1 MNPFPKVSVYI
12 VNHNYG
18 GYLEQAIESVLGQS
32 FRDFEVL
39 IFDNG
44 STDGSQEIMSCY
56 ARHEQV
62 LAYSQENI
70 GLPRANNIAIRRARG
85 QYLLRLDADDYLHH
99 NALELLA
106 GMLDRR
112 PDVGLVFPDYFLV
125 DAEGS
130 LLEVMQRHDFDHVTL
145 LDQPAH
151 GACTMIRRECLEALN
166 GYDESYH
173 CQDGWDLW
181 VRFIRRYGVA
191 NLNLPLFYYRKHGNS
206 LTDNEQRILSTRSQI
221 LKKAAPENKRTLT
234 SLAIIPIR
242 GSSIDP
248 RSVALR
254 PLAGKP
260 VMEWTID
267 AALDARR
274 ISRVLVT
281 SPDAEVEAH
290 VKVVYGDRVGF
301 FNRNCELALPSKPLD
316 ATLTALFDNLPQ
328 EWRSFDAITL
338 LYVESPFRGA
348 RDIDAAIDVLDVFNC
363 NRVMGVRH
371 LGRQLY
377 CHQGEGMIPLSSS
390 ELLRKESHEVYRP
403 AGDLLVMRRG
413 QFYRDTDKDTKM
425 GHLEVDERAAH
436 RINSDWTWDIAETY
450 AERLRQSERNLP
462 ADSDQSVLL
471 PRPTA

>member
-18 GYLEQAIESVLGQS
+18 RYLEQAIESVLTQS
-32 FRDFEVL
+32 FGDFELL

-44 STDGSQEIMSCY
+44 SNDGSGEIISRY

-62 LAYSQENI
+62 AVFCQDNI
-70 GLPRANNIAIRRARG
+70 GLSRTNNLALRSARG
-85 QYLLRLDADDYLHH
+85 KYVLRLDADDYLHH

-106 GMLDRR
+106 GTLDRR
-112 PDVGLVFPDYFLV
+112 PDIGLVFPDYFLV
-125 DAEGS
+125 DAEGKVF
-130 LLEVMQRHDFDHVTL
+130 EVMQRHNFDEVTL

-206 LTDNEQRILSTRSQI
+206 LSDNELRILATRSQI
-221 LKKAAPENKRTLT
+221 LERASTANGRKLQ
-234 SLAIIPIR
+234 SLAVIPIR
-242 GSSIDP
+242 GPSIDP

-254 PLAGKP
+254 PLGGKK
-260 VMEWTID
+260 VLEWTID
-267 AALDARR
+267 AALEAHR

-281 SPDAEVEAH
+281 SPDADVAEH
-290 VKVVYGDRVGF
+290 VRSVYGDRVSL
-301 FNRNCELALPSKPLD
+301 FNRDWELALLAKPLD
-316 ATLTALFDNLPQ
+316 ATLTALFDELPQ
-328 EWRSFDAITL
+328 EWRNFDAVTL

-348 RDIDAAIDVLDVFNC
+348 RYIDAAIDVLDVFNC

-371 LGRQLY
+371 LGRHLY
-377 CHQGEGMIPLSSS
+377 CHQGDGMVPLSRSG
-390 ELLRKESHEVYRP
+390 LLRQESHEVYRP
-403 AGDLLVMRRG
+403 AGDILVIRRG
-413 QFYRDTDKDTKM
+413 QFYRDTDKDMKI
-425 GHLEVDERAAH
+425 GHVEVDERAAH
-436 RINSDWTWDIAETY
+436 KINSDWTWETAETH
-450 AERLRQSERNLP
+450 AASLRQAETNFP
-462 ADSDQSVLL
+462 AEVDEPVQLHHS
-471 PRPTA
+471 TA

>member
-1 MNPFPKVSVYI
+1 VNPFPKVTVYI

-18 GYLEQAIESVLGQS
+18 RYLEQAIESVLNQS
-32 FRDFEVL
+32 FGDFEVL

-44 STDGSQEIMSCY
+44 STDDSKDIMARY
-56 ARHEQV
+56 ARHEQI

-70 GLPRANNIAIRRARG
+70 GLSRTNNIAIRRSRG
-85 QYLLRLDADDYLHH
+85 QYLLRLDADDYLHP

-106 GMLDRR
+106 GTLERR
-112 PDVGLVFPDYFLV
+112 PDIGLVFPDYFLV
-125 DAEGS
+125 DAEGRV
-130 LLEVMQRHDFDHVTL
+130 LEVMQRHDFDQVTL

-151 GACTMIRRECLEALN
+151 GACTMIRRQCLEALN
-166 GYDESYH
+166 GYDETYH

-191 NLNLPLFYYRKHGNS
+191 NVNLPLFYYRKHGNS

-221 LKKAAPENKRTLT
+221 LEKAAPENGRTLT

-242 GSSIDP
+242 GPSIDP

-254 PLAGKP
+254 ALAGKP
-260 VMEWTID
+260 VLEWTID
-267 AALDARR
+267 AALNARR

-281 SPDAEVEAH
+281 SPDAEVEGH
-290 VKVVYGDRVGF
+290 VRSVYGDRVAF
-301 FNRNCELALPSKPLD
+301 FGRDWQLALPSQPLD
-316 ATLTALFDNLPQ
+316 ATLTALFDDLPP
-328 EWRSFDAITL
+328 EWRTFDAVTL
-338 LYVESPFRGA
+338 LYVESPFRDA

-377 CHQGEGMIPLSSS
+377 CHQGDGMVPLSRS

-403 AGDLLVMRRG
+403 AGDILVIRRG
-413 QFYRDTDKDTKM
+413 QFYRDTDQDTKM
-425 GHLEVDERAAH
+425 GHLEVDERAGH
-436 RINSDWTWDIAETY
+436 RINSDWTWEIAETY
-450 AERLRQSERNLP
+450 AARLRQAERKLP
-462 ADSDQSVLL
+462 AEGDELLPL
-471 PRPTA
+471 PRPSA